1 MRIDMV
7 KVRQAEDGAK
17 ARLVSGLR
25 GPTWKQPYLDA
36 INGLEGDGVLEFE
49 ADEGE
54 TLRQIRVRIARAAKD
69 LSRTLRVGETQEGTL
84 LVWLAEA
91 HTPMKRGRRRKADP
105 DPANM
110 ATQAT
115 P

>member
-1 MRIDMV
+1 MV
-7 KVRQAEDGAK
+7 KVRQADEGAK

-36 INGLEGDGVLEFE
+36 INGLESDQVLEFQP
-49 ADEGE
+49 DEGE
-54 TLRQIRVRIARAAKD
+54 TLRQVRVRIARTAKD

-84 LVWLAEA
+84 LVWVAEA
-91 HTPMKRGRRRKADP
+91 HTPMRRGRRRKAEA